1 MSKSGAKTFVSKLSI
16 KSPSVL
22 PREVKEY
29 LRIGPGDQLRDILDA
44 GVIRIEKASPPE
56 DDNPFVTFSEWA
68 SVADDEAYGD
78 L

>member
-16 KSPSVL
+16 KSQTVL